1 MKSRFNEQ
9 LCLIQCLLYMLMIVH
24 NSLCLILSRNQPY
37 DKKIMDRNVMSLNS
51 RALRELM
58 NTQVVSKHLLLI
70 LKMKF

>member
-1 MKSRFNEQ
+1 
-9 LCLIQCLLYMLMIVH
+9 MIVH